1 MSKLIAIIVGFLLL
15 ASLVLFTTTYTVS
28 FHEVVI
34 KSRFGQTNENSVVRG
49 ETDAGLHFKL
59 PFFIDRTV
67 NFDTRLQLLE
77 SPLETIQTAD
87 GQQLVV
93 RAFLMWQIDTEDD
106 DGPLAF
112 ASSYESI
119 EKADRLLLDELRD
132 SLSVLSK
139 YSFDELIGGR
149 EGHLAKAEAAL
160 LNQMMSVRSKGVL
173 PVTAGVSQLLLPPKT
188 TTAVLSRM
196 YQTRQNL
203 AEAERFKGQAEA
215 ERITSEARTM
225 ADTIRAFAELR
236 AEEIRA
242 EGNEKAR
249 EYLEKL
255 REDEEFA
262 IYLVHLDALA
272 QMLDKTTTLVVPTN
286 LAPFDL
292 MNLEGVSWAQPARPV
307 SEAPDGGAADEPV
320 AEAASETEPS

>member
-34 KSRFGQTNENSVVRG
+34 KTRFGQTNENSVVSG
-49 ETDAGLHFKL
+49 ETDAGLHFQL
-59 PFFIDRTV
+59 PFFIDRTE

-77 SPLETIQTAD
+77 SPMETIQTAD

-93 RAFLMWQIDTEDD
+93 RAFLMWRVDPEG

-112 ASSYESI
+112 DRSYGSI
-119 EKADRLLLDELRD
+119 KEADRLLLDQFRD

-139 YSFDELIGGR
+139 YSFNELVGGP
-149 EGHLAKAEAAL
+149 EGRLAEAEAAL
-160 LNQMMSVRSKGVL
+160 LDQMMSVRGNGVL
-173 PVTAGVSQLLLPPKT
+173 PLTAGVSQLLLPPKT

-262 IYLVHLDALA
+262 IFLVHLDALA

-286 LAPFDL
+286 VAPFDL
-292 MNLEGVSWAQPARPV
+292 MNRGGVSWVQPARPV

>member
-34 KSRFGQTNENSVVRG
+34 KTRFGQTNEDSVVSG

-59 PFFIDRTV
+59 PFFIDRTE

-87 GQQLVV
+87 GQQIVV
-93 RAFLMWQIDTEDD
+93 RAFLMWRVDTEG

-112 ASSYESI
+112 DRSYDST
-119 EKADRLLLDELRD
+119 KQAGRLLLDQFRD

-139 YSFDELIGGR
+139 YSFNELVGGR
-149 EGHLAKAEAAL
+149 EGRLAEAEAAL
-160 LNQMMSVRSKGVL
+160 LDQMMSVRGNGVL
-173 PVTAGVSQLLLPPKT
+173 PMTAGVSQLLLPPKT

-215 ERITSEARTM
+215 QRMESESRTM
-225 ADTIRAFAELR
+225 ADTILAFAELR

-292 MNLEGVSWAQPARPV
+292 MNLGGVSWAQPQRPV
-307 SEAPDGGAADEPV
+307 SQAPDGGAADEPV
-320 AEAASETEPS
+320 AEVASETEPS

>member
-28 FHEVVI
+28 FHEVAI
-34 KSRFGQTNENSVVRG
+34 KTRFGKENSVVRG

-87 GQQLVV
+87 GQQIVV
-93 RAFLMWQIDTEDD
+93 RAFLMWRVDTAG

-112 ASSYESI
+112 DRSYDST
-119 EKADRLLLDELRD
+119 KQAGRLLLDQFRD

-139 YSFDELIGGR
+139 YSFNELVGGR
-149 EGHLAKAEAAL
+149 EGRLAEAEAAL
-160 LNQMMSVRSKGVL
+160 LDQMMSVRGNGIL

-203 AEAERFKGQAEA
+203 SEAERFKGQAEA
-215 ERITSEARTM
+215 ERIRSEAKTM
-225 ADTIRAFAELR
+225 AETIRAFAELR

-292 MNLEGVSWAQPARPV
+292 MNLGGVSWAQPQRPV
-307 SEAPDGGAADEPV
+307 SQAPDGGAADEPV
-320 AEAASETEPS
+320 AEVASETEPS

>member
-1 MSKLIAIIVGFLLL
+1 M
-15 ASLVLFTTTYTVS
+15 
-28 FHEVVI
+28 
-34 KSRFGQTNENSVVRG
+34 
-49 ETDAGLHFKL
+49 
-59 PFFIDRTV
+59 
-67 NFDTRLQLLE
+67 
-77 SPLETIQTAD
+77 ETIQTAD

-93 RAFLMWQIDTEDD
+93 RAFLMWRVDPEG

-112 ASSYESI
+112 DRSYDSTEMAS
-119 EKADRLLLDELRD
+119 RLLLDQFRD

-139 YSFDELIGGR
+139 YSFDELVGGR
-149 EGHLAKAEAAL
+149 EGRLAEAEAAL
-160 LNQMMSVRSKGVL
+160 LNQVMMSVRGEGVL

-215 ERITSEARTM
+215 QRITSEAKTM
-225 ADTIRAFAELR
+225 ADTILAFAELR

-272 QMLDKTTTLVVPTN
+272 QMLDKTTTLLVPTN
-286 LAPFDL
+286 VAPFDL
-292 MNLEGVSWAQPARPV
+292 MNLSGATSPI
-307 SEAPDGGAADEPV
+307 SLAPDAAAADEPV
-320 AEAASETEPS
+320 AEAASGTEPS

>member
-1 MSKLIAIIVGFLLL
+1 
-15 ASLVLFTTTYTVS
+15 T
-28 FHEVVI
+28 E
-34 KSRFGQTNENSVVRG
+34 
-49 ETDAGLHFKL
+49 
-59 PFFIDRTV
+59 

-93 RAFLMWQIDTEDD
+93 RAFLMWQVDTEGN
-106 DGPLAF
+106 GPLAF
-112 ASSYESI
+112 GSSYDSTEQ
-119 EKADRLLLDELRD
+119 AGRLLLDQFRD

-139 YSFDELIGGR
+139 YSFDELIGGQDGR
-149 EGHLAKAEAAL
+149 LAEAEAAL
-160 LNQMMSVRSKGVL
+160 LDQMMSVRGKGVL

-196 YQTRQNL
+196 YQTRQRL
-203 AEAERFKGQAEA
+203 AEAERFKGRAEA
-215 ERITSEARTM
+215 ERIMSEAKTI
-225 ADTIRAFAELR
+225 AETIRAFAELR
-236 AEEIRA
+236 AEEIRS

-272 QMLDKTTTLVVPTN
+272 QMLDKTTTLLVPTN
-286 LAPFDL
+286 VAPFDK
-292 MNLEGVSWAQPARPV
+292 MNLEGVSAAPRSPV
-307 SEAPDGGAADEPV
+307 SRDPDTGEADAPV
-320 AEAASETEPS
+320 AEAATETEPS